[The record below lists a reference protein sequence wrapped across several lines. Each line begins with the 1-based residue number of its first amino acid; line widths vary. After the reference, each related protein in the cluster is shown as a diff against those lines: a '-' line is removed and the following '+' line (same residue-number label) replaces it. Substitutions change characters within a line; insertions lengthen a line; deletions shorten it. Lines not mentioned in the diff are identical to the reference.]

1 MESNIKNDAIKG
13 VGWSAIERFSVQGVN
28 FLIQLVLARL
38 LSPSDYGIIGILT
51 VFIQVSQVFIDSGFS
66 NALIKKKNCDK
77 TDYSTVFFYN
87 IAIAIIIYIILYISA
102 PFIASFYN
110 IDELRSVMRVL
121 AIVLIFNALS
131 IVQRTIL
138 IKAIDFK
145 TQSFVTLGSALI
157 SGAIGI
163 YLAYIGYSVWALCIQ
178 QLLNSLFQI
187 VFYSYKTRWVPAFV
201 FSKSSFCYLFNFGS
215 KLLISSLINT
225 VYRNLYVIV
234 IGKTFS
240 AGDLGCFSRADQFA
254 QFPSNNFANIV
265 SRVAFPVL
273 SKVQD
278 ENEKLV
284 NIYRETIRYTSLV
297 IFPLMFFLLFFA
309 KSIII
314 LLLTETWSPVIIL
327 LQILCLDWMIDHIS
341 VLNLNLLY
349 VKGRSDLALKLE
361 IIKKIIAVSILICTI
376 PFGLIPMCWGRV
388 VYSVI
393 ATLLNTSYTKRLIGL
408 SFYTQL
414 QDFTP
419 FAIISFLSS
428 CLAYFVTSYI
438 DSMLVNLIVG
448 AVLFSLIYLIFIKFF
463 CKKTYTSL
471 ILTIKKYIR

>member
-1 MESNIKNDAIKG
+1 
-13 VGWSAIERFSVQGVN
+13 
-28 FLIQLVLARL
+28 
-38 LSPSDYGIIGILT
+38 
-51 VFIQVSQVFIDSGFS
+51 
-66 NALIKKKNCDK
+66 
-77 TDYSTVFFYN
+77 
-87 IAIAIIIYIILYISA
+87 
-102 PFIASFYN
+102 
-110 IDELRSVMRVL
+110 
-121 AIVLIFNALS
+121 
-131 IVQRTIL
+131 
-138 IKAIDFK
+138 
-145 TQSFVTLGSALI
+145 
-157 SGAIGI
+157 
-163 YLAYIGYSVWALCIQ
+163 
-178 QLLNSLFQI
+178 
-187 VFYSYKTRWVPAFV
+187 
-201 FSKSSFCYLFNFGS
+201 
-215 KLLISSLINT
+215 
-225 VYRNLYVIV
+225 
-234 IGKTFS
+234 
-240 AGDLGCFSRADQFA
+240 
-254 QFPSNNFANIV
+254 
-265 SRVAFPVL
+265 
-273 SKVQD
+273 
-278 ENEKLV
+278 
-284 NIYRETIRYTSLV
+284 
-297 IFPLMFFLLFFA
+297 MFFLLFFA

-419 FAIISFLSS
+419 FAIISFLAS
-428 CLAYFVTSYI
+428 CLAYLVTSYI

-448 AVLFSLIYLIFIKFF
+448 AILFSLIYLIFIKFF